1 MRSHLQN
8 LAQSTLIPVLLSG
21 AIALLNLAAVRLGTF
36 EPLELRVYDWMMR
49 SRSNLEPDP
58 RLLIVGITES
68 DLRKLKSVT
77 VSDRTLAEAL
87 RTLQQHQPRVIG
99 LDLYRDLPEG
109 IGQAQLKQQFQADN
123 VITIHRIGDQMQDTI
138 PAPLGIPPERTGFN
152 DVIVDSDGVI
162 RRSLIFA
169 GQETSFALQIAFT
182 YLEKENILPEE
193 SPIYSGILKL
203 GQSTF
208 LPLEFNSGAY
218 RTVDSKGHQ
227 ILLNYRGSQVAR
239 HVSLTELLDGKVE
252 PNWIKDKI
260 VLIGNVAVSG
270 KDFFLTPYSP
280 SQRDEHLMSGI
291 AIHGQVVSQVL
302 DAATGTR
309 NLISYIPN
317 PVEWAWIAGWALLN
331 GILAWRSRSLL
342 FLEFSNVGMLGA
354 IATLSVVAFNQGI
367 WLPIVAPV
375 VGAIASHLAVVVY
388 RTQMLQRQNRMAMTL
403 LGQNTSQK
411 VAQALWDNR
420 HMLLQSGKLPGQ
432 PVIATMMFTDLRGFS
447 KISETL
453 SPEALLNWL
462 NEYLSV
468 MTEEVHR
475 HHGIVNKFTGDG
487 LFAVFGVPIPR
498 TCESEIAQDAQNAA
512 ACALA
517 MRQRLEEL
525 NQHWCDRGLNP
536 VQMRVGISTGKAVV
550 GSLGSKD
557 RSEYGV
563 IGDTVNTASRLE
575 SCAKDRQP
583 DSCRILVSE
592 STEPHLRDRFELE
605 AWGKMELSGKQQLV
619 EVFRVSNFSS

>member
-1 MRSHLQN
+1 MRSLFQN
-8 LAQSTLIPVLLSG
+8 LTQSAVVPVLLSG
-21 AIALLNLAAVRLGTF
+21 AIALLNIAAVRLGAF
-36 EPLELRVYDWMMR
+36 EPLELRIYDWMMR
-49 SRSNLEPDP
+49 SRSDLNADP
-58 RLLIVGITES
+58 RLLIVGITET
-68 DLRKLKSVT
+68 DLRRLKTVT
-77 VSDRTLAEAL
+77 VSDRPLAEVL
-87 RTLQQHQPRVIG
+87 QTLQKHKPRVIG
-99 LDLYRDLPEG
+99 IDLYRDLPEG
-109 IGQAQLKQQFQADN
+109 KGQAQLKQQLQASN
-123 VITIHRIGDQMQDTI
+123 VIMINRIGDQIQDTI
-138 PAPLGIPPERTGFN
+138 PAPPGIPLERTGFN

-169 GQETSFALQIAFT
+169 GQETSFAMQIAFT
-182 YLEKENILPEE
+182 YLEKEKILPEE
-193 SPIYSGILKL
+193 SSIYPGILKL

-227 ILLNYRGSQVAR
+227 ILLNYRGLHVAR
-239 HVSLTELLDGKVE
+239 QVSLTELLEGKFE

-280 SQRDEHLMSGI
+280 SQRTEHLMSGV
-291 AIHGQVVSQVL
+291 AIHGQVVSQIL

-309 NLISYIPN
+309 ALISYIPN
-317 PVEWAWIAGWALLN
+317 QVEWFWIAGWAFLN
-331 GILAWRSRSLL
+331 GLLAWRSRNLF
-342 FLEFSNVGMLGA
+342 FLEFANVGMLSA
-354 IATLSVVAFNQGI
+354 IATVSIVTFNQGF

-375 VGAIASHLAVVVY
+375 VGAVASHTTVVIY

-420 HMLLQSGKLPGQ
+420 HALIQSGKLPGQ

-447 KISETL
+447 KISESL

-498 TCESEIAQDAQNAA
+498 TSESEIAQDAQNAV
-512 ACALA
+512 ACALS
-517 MRQRLEEL
+517 MRQRLDEL
-525 NQHWCDRGLNP
+525 NQEWCDRGLNP
-536 VQMRVGISTGKAVV
+536 VQMRVGICTGKAVV

-563 IGDTVNTASRLE
+563 IGDTVNIASRLE
-575 SCAKDRQP
+575 SCAKERQS
-583 DSCRILVSE
+583 DGCRILVSE
-592 STEPHLRDRFELE
+592 STEPYLRDRFDLE
-605 AWGKMELSGKQQLV
+605 PWGKMELAGKQQLV
-619 EVFRVSNFSS
+619 EVFRVSSFSS